1 MHTAVFVVEEDI
13 AIYTMRAVDDPRTL
27 NKILYMRP
35 PTNIVSHNELI
46 SMWERKAGKT
56 LQIVRIPEVDL
67 LEWINGTSMTVQLDT
82 L

>member
-13 AIYTMRAVDDPRTL
+13 ANYTMRIVDDPRTL

-35 PTNIVSHNELI
+35 PANIVSHNELI
-46 SMWERKAGKT
+46 SMWERRAGKT

-67 LEWINGTSMTVQLDT
+67 LEWIKGTSMTV
-82 L
+82 

>member
-13 AIYTMRAVDDPRTL
+13 ANYTMRAVDDPRTL

-35 PTNIVSHNELI
+35 PANIVSHNELI
-46 SMWERKAGKT
+46 SMWERRAGKT

-67 LEWINGTSMTVQLDT
+67 LEWIKGTSMTV
-82 L
+82 

>member
-13 AIYTMRAVDDPRTL
+13 ANYTMRVVDDPRTL

-35 PTNIVSHNELI
+35 PANIVSHNELI
-46 SMWERKAGKT
+46 SMWERRAGKT

-67 LEWINGTSMTVQLDT
+67 LEWIKGTSMTV
-82 L
+82 

>member
-13 AIYTMRAVDDPRTL
+13 ANYMMRAVDDPRTL

-35 PTNIVSHNELI
+35 PANIVSHNELI
-46 SMWERKAGKT
+46 SMWERRAGKT

-67 LEWINGTSMTVQLDT
+67 LEWIKGTSMTV
-82 L
+82 

>member
-13 AIYTMRAVDDPRTL
+13 ANYTMRAVDDPRTL

-35 PTNIVSHNELI
+35 PANIVSHNELI

-56 LQIVRIPEVDL
+56 LQIVRIPEADL
-67 LEWINGTSMTVQLDT
+67 LEWIKGKSMSVHPDT
-82 L
+82 W